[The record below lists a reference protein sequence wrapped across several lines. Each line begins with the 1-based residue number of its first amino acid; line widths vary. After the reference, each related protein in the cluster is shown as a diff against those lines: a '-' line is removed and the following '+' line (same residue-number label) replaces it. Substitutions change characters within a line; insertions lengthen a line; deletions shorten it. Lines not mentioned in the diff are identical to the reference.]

1 MHPSRGKSLR
11 FLSVIL
17 CLVFAL
23 GVAACGGDDDEEN
36 GGGGGGGGES
46 ASASGGESLE
56 CRDGA
61 ITVGIAKAKSGPSSF
76 FDIAGTRG
84 AKIAFDQINAEGG
97 IKGCQIK
104 TIEGD
109 TKSDPAVG
117 AQVARSL
124 IERGAQ
130 ILLVPDDFDLGIAAA
145 RVGQEAGVLT
155 LSTAASSTEFAS
167 AVGDKFFNSG
177 PTTTQLGEAQ
187 ARFAL
192 ERGWERTYMVID
204 EGLAYFTEQRDAYA
218 QVYEGE
224 GGEMVGEDK
233 VDSLGGQSDFAATI
247 SKIEALD
254 PPADVIDVQMI
265 FPNVGTFVKQLRA
278 AGIDTPV
285 LGNVTLQTR
294 ELPKL
299 VGPAGSREVYY
310 AAQVYFEGANQD
322 PESDPAMDQFAEDYE
337 AKFGTFPEQANGPG
351 SYQALMAINQ
361 ALQQEDVTDAG
372 SAAAAIREQE
382 NVEVPGGTLVRWE
395 DGHAIWNIT
404 IDGLEDGAF
413 RQFDV
418 IEADA
423 G

>member
-1 MHPSRGKSLR
+1 MHRFRATSLR

-17 CLVFAL
+17 CIVLVL
-23 GVAACGGDDDEEN
+23 GVAACGDDEGD
-36 GGGGGGGGES
+36 GGGGGGGGE
-46 ASASGGESLE
+46 AAEVKGGESLK

-84 AKIAFDQINAEGG
+84 AKIAFDQINADGG
-97 IKGCQIK
+97 IKGCK
-104 TIEGD
+104 LRTIEGD

-124 IERGAQ
+124 VEKGAQ

-155 LSTAASSTEFAS
+155 LSTAASSTEFAK

-192 ERGWERTYMVID
+192 GRDWQRTYMVID
-204 EGLAYFTEQRDAYA
+204 EGLAYFTEQRDAYTK
-218 QVYEGE
+218 VY

-233 VDSLGGQSDFAATI
+233 VDSLGGQSDFASTI
-247 SKIEALD
+247 SKIEKLN
-254 PPADVIDVQMI
+254 PPADVINAQMI

-278 AGIDTPV
+278 AGLDTPV

-299 VGPAGSREVYY
+299 VGREGSREVYY

-322 PESDPAMDQFAEDYE
+322 PDSDPAMDQFAKDYE

-351 SYQALMAINQ
+351 SYQALMAINE
-361 ALQQEDVTDAG
+361 ALQQKEVTDAA
-372 SAAAAIREQE
+372 SAAAAIRAQQ
-382 NVEVPGGTLVRWE
+382 NVEVPAGTLVRWE

-404 IDGLEDGAF
+404 IDGLNDNGEF
-413 RQFDV
+413 RQFEV